1 VGGIDRA
8 RATDPVTDVALV
20 YLIVR
25 HELGGA
31 LDVAIVHLVVEE
43 AVHGHN
49 HGLLHLVRHHDPH
62 HRLHLRRGRRL
73 LETQGTDRVR
83 RPLPEWDLDGGG
95 GSNRAARLNPSGGGE
110 METRTVRLEL
120 VGSDRPYRVCTSLAQ
135 SPVPMIQHSLIF
147 CFKKNIHLPLSFL
160 SFPPLPAF

>member
-1 VGGIDRA
+1 LERGRGMEGIDRT
-8 RATDPVTDVALV
+8 RATDPVIDVALV
-20 YLIVR
+20 CLIVR

-43 AVHGHN
+43 AV

-73 LETQGTDRVR
+73 LETQGTGRVR
-83 RPLPEWDLDGGG
+83 RPLPEWDLDGGGG
-95 GSNRAARLNPSGGGE
+95 GSNRAARLNPSGGGD

-135 SPVPMIQHSLIF
+135 IL
-147 CFKKNIHLPLSFL
+147 
-160 SFPPLPAF
+160 FP

>member
-1 VGGIDRA
+1 MEGIDRT
-8 RATDPVTDVALV
+8 RATDPVIDVALV
-20 YLIVR
+20 CLIVR

-43 AVHGHN
+43 AV

-73 LETQGTDRVR
+73 LETQGTGRVR
-83 RPLPEWDLDGGG
+83 RPLPEWDLDGGGG
-95 GSNRAARLNPSGGGE
+95 GSNRAARLNPSGGGD

-135 SPVPMIQHSLIF
+135 SPVPMIQHSFIF

-160 SFPPLPAF
+160 SFRPLPAF